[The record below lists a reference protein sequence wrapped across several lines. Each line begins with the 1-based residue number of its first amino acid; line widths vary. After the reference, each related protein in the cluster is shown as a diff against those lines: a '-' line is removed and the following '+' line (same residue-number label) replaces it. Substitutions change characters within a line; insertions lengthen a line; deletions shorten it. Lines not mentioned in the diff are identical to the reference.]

1 MSPRFRARIAWSLA
15 AIFLAI
21 SAAGEALHNLPGCG
35 HAVELPC
42 GYLFLGMSI
51 ERMPSVG
58 QRPTG
63 LKQPQGAPIP
73 LRDAG
78 TCAICEFFAHSPSPT
93 AIVNVVPPL
102 DLLGH
107 LAVPVRVEADL
118 VRLLPAQARGPPT
131 A

>member
-21 SAAGEALHNLPGCG
+21 SAAGEGLHYLPGCG
-35 HAVELPC
+35 HAVELPG

-51 ERMPSVG
+51 QPSPSVG
-58 QRPTG
+58 HRPTG
-63 LKQPQGAPIP
+63 VGRPQGDPIP

-93 AIVNVVPPL
+93 ATVTAIPAL

-107 LAVPVRVEADL
+107 LALAVRVDVDL
-118 VRLLPAQARGPPT
+118 VRLLPAQARGPP
-131 A
+131 AA

>member
-1 MSPRFRARIAWSLA
+1 MSPRFRARIAGSLA

-21 SAAGEALHNLPGCG
+21 SAAGEGLHCLPGCG
-35 HAVELPC
+35 HAVELPG
-42 GYLFLGMSI
+42 GYLFLGLSV
-51 ERMPSVG
+51 ERSPGVG

-63 LKQPQGAPIP
+63 VGQPRGTAIP

-78 TCAICEFFAHSPSPT
+78 TCAICEFFAHSPSLT
-93 AIVNVVPPL
+93 ATVTAVPAL
-102 DLLGH
+102 DLLGD
-107 LAVPVRVEADL
+107 LVPAVRMDVDL

>member
-1 MSPRFRARIAWSLA
+1 MSVRFRARIAGSLA

-21 SAAGEALHNLPGCG
+21 SAAGEGLHYLPGCG
-35 HAVELPC
+35 HAVELPG
-42 GYLFLGMSI
+42 GYLFLGLSI
-51 ERMPSVG
+51 QRSPNVG

-63 LKQPQGAPIP
+63 VGQPRGAPIP

-93 AIVNVVPPL
+93 ANVTAVPAL

-107 LAVPVRVEADL
+107 LALPVRVDVDL
-118 VRLLPAQARGPPT
+118 VRLLPAQARGPP
-131 A
+131 AA